1 MENTPENR
9 EHKAEKKPVKH
20 ICIALLAHVDAGK
33 TTLSESLLFKSGS
46 IRKAGRVDH
55 GDAFLDTYQL
65 ERERGITIFSKQA
78 VFQLGDLGVTLLDTP
93 GHVDFSA
100 EMERTLSV
108 IDCAV
113 LIINGADGVQG
124 HTQTLWRL
132 LERYQVPAFLFINK
146 MDQLEEKKPCARERN
161 RLLEEIRR
169 RLSDGCVDF
178 SGQRTEDT
186 FLENVAMC
194 DERVLEHYL
203 EEGEVPDEEIRR
215 LIRERKLFPCFFG
228 SALKMTGVE
237 ELMEGLRQ
245 YAEVPEYGE
254 EFGAKVFKIARD
266 EQGNRLTYLKLT
278 GGKLKVKDVVPG
290 TGEKANQLRVY
301 SGARYETVQ
310 EARAGMVCAVTG
322 LTETRPGQGLG
333 AETEAAVPL
342 LEPVLTYRIL
352 LPEGCSPHTMLP
364 KLRQI
369 EEEEPELHIVWK
381 EELGEIHA
389 QLMGEVQIEGCRA

>member
-1 MENTPENR
+1 M
-9 EHKAEKKPVKH
+9 
-20 ICIALLAHVDAGK
+20 
-33 TTLSESLLFKSGS
+33 
-46 IRKAGRVDH
+46 
-55 GDAFLDTYQL
+55 
-65 ERERGITIFSKQA
+65 
-78 VFQLGDLGVTLLDTP
+78 
-93 GHVDFSA
+93 
-100 EMERTLSV
+100 
-108 IDCAV
+108 
-113 LIINGADGVQG
+113 
-124 HTQTLWRL
+124 
-132 LERYQVPAFLFINK
+132 
-146 MDQLEEKKPCARERN
+146 
-161 RLLEEIRR
+161 
-169 RLSDGCVDF
+169 
-178 SGQRTEDT
+178 
-186 FLENVAMC
+186 
-194 DERVLEHYL
+194 
-203 EEGEVPDEEIRR
+203 PDEEIRR

-290 TGEKANQLRVY
+290 IGEKANQLRVY

-352 LPEGCSPHTMLP
+352 LPEGCSPI
-364 KLRQI
+364 RC
-369 EEEEPELHIVWK
+369 
-381 EELGEIHA
+381 
-389 QLMGEVQIEGCRA
+389 CRSFGRSRRRNRSFILSGRKSWGRSMPS